1 MENIWDYIDIL
12 LSVALFLVGFGIGR
26 LGSKRQSIKS
36 GENSVNIQNGEEK

>member
-1 MENIWDYIDIL
+1 MENIWYYIDIL
-12 LSVALFLVGFGIGR
+12 LYIALFFVGFGVGR